1 MKQYYISPRCE
12 ALALDGQD
20 FVCASDVPGSVILPV
35 DGSAKDNG
43 ITDGDSRFMD
53 FIPEF

>member
-12 ALALDGQD
+12 ALALDGQY
-20 FVCASDVPGSVILPV
+20 FVCASDVPGSVTLPV